1 MINKHRSSIKKFQVN
16 LKLVEEHLSKGNHEE
31 AVKYLLVAEGM
42 EPRNFAILNEIGT
55 CYSKLGDNNKAL
67 IYHLK
72 AQSISKDNPIILCNV
87 GIDLQKLNRHQESI
101 DYLKKSI
108 LIDPN
113 NYMPYSGIASN
124 YHSLG
129 DYVKLSKISIEA
141 LALFPSIS
149 DFHVNLATAL
159 IGLNQ
164 YEQAAYCIE
173 TALLLNPNS
182 IDAKFNLA
190 RILSLK
196 NLSSDAINAYEEL
209 LNSVVKFNHDLVPFI
224 KYNLSFEYLKMGYL
238 EKGWEYFESGFDSK
252 IPLNKGRQPNRRFKV
267 PLWLGEEG
275 SQKSLLV
282 WAEQGIGDEI
292 LFMSLL
298 KDLSTKLIQ
307 VIVECDK
314 RLVSI
319 VKRSYPNF
327 IVRSPHFDV
336 NKDQLLFDYDY
347 HIPMGSLPRLF
358 RKKISDFHPLRS
370 YLVPSKISNLELDS
384 FFKENSKFLKIGICW
399 RSGLL
404 TNEREINYIPLS
416 QWEKIFSIP
425 NAVFINLQYGECEEE
440 LNEAE
445 EFFNKKIHRWPFI
458 DLKNDLE
465 NTFMLIEQLDL
476 VITAD
481 TAVSPIAFSI
491 GKPALTFMNEQG
503 WANLG
508 EKLYPWSSN
517 MISFTPKKDD
527 PLQNVLLDISEY
539 IRTNYPK
546 IFFNN

>member
-1 MINKHRSSIKKFQVN
+1 MIKKHRSIIKKFQDN
-16 LKLVEEHLSKGNHEE
+16 LSLIEEHLSKGNHNE
-31 AVKYLLVAEGM
+31 AVKYLLVAESI
-42 EPRNFAILNEIGT
+42 EPSNFAILNELGT

-72 AQSISKDNPIILCNV
+72 AQSYSKDNPIILCNI

-108 LIDPN
+108 LVDPN

-129 DYVKLSKISIEA
+129 DYLKLSKISIEA
-141 LALFPSIS
+141 IALFPNIS

-164 YEQAAYCIE
+164 YDQAAYCIE

-196 NLSSDAINAYEEL
+196 NSNIEAINSYNEL
-209 LNSVVKFNHDLVPFI
+209 LDLVPILKSDLVPFI
-224 KYNLSFEYLKMGYL
+224 KYNLSFEYLKMGFL
-238 EKGWEYFESGFDSK
+238 EKGWEYFESGLDYR
-252 IPLNKGRQPNRRFKV
+252 IPFNKGRQPNRTFNV
-267 PLWLGEEG
+267 PMWLGEEE
-275 SQKSLLV
+275 SQKTLLV

-292 LFMSLL
+292 LFISLL

-327 IVRSPHFDV
+327 IVRSPHFDL
-336 NKDQLLFDYDY
+336 NKNQLLFDYDY

-358 RKKISDFHPLRS
+358 RKNISDFQSSES
-370 YLVPSKISNLELDS
+370 YLVPNKLNNSELDN

-416 QWEKIFSIP
+416 QWQTIFSIP
-425 NAVFINLQYGECEEE
+425 NAIFINLQYGECEDE

-445 EFFNKKIHRWPFI
+445 DIFNKKIHRWPFI

-465 NTFMLIEQLDL
+465 STFTLIDQLDL

-491 GKPALTFMNEQG
+491 GKPTLTFMNELG
-503 WANLG
+503 WTNLG
-508 EKLYPWSSN
+508 EELYPWSCN
-517 MISFTPKKDD
+517 MIPFTPKKDA
-527 PLQNVLLDISEY
+527 PLKDVLLDISEY
-539 IRTNYPK
+539 IRTNYYK
-546 IFFNN
+546 FE